1 MHTFDIPYGKEGFT
15 WGLCSL
21 FEISSGALNN
31 IDDFDRCTKKLD
43 ITISQYSL
51 FLKVLCLLSV
61 DYHILVGSVAC
72 TPCFCLDSLVALIVQ
87 FRFRIPF
94 FYMHLLSFDHD
105 FSIGQK
111 LLGKMQIMHKF

>member
-51 FLKVLCLLSV
+51 F
-61 DYHILVGSVAC
+61 
-72 TPCFCLDSLVALIVQ
+72 
-87 FRFRIPF
+87 
-94 FYMHLLSFDHD
+94 
-105 FSIGQK
+105 
-111 LLGKMQIMHKF
+111 

>member
-31 IDDFDRCTKKLD
+31 IDDFDHCTKKLD

-61 DYHILVGSVAC
+61 DYIIFLLALLHAPLVSVL
-72 TPCFCLDSLVALIVQ
+72 T
-87 FRFRIPF
+87 
-94 FYMHLLSFDHD
+94 HLL
-105 FSIGQK
+105 
-111 LLGKMQIMHKF
+111 LL